1 MNAISLETTANT
13 SKIKVLLIGDNGIDQ
28 YQYGTV
34 SRISPEAPVPIIN
47 YTHTETKPGMAANV
61 EDNLKK
67 LGCDVTTIYGSRTC
81 VKTRI
86 IDSKSKQHLLR
97 IDQDSPSRA
106 VKIDYR
112 DIEQYN
118 CIIVSDY
125 NKGSVEYETVEDLRK
140 NYSGPIFVDTKKS
153 DLARFDGCFVKIN
166 QVEYEAAKTYPTE
179 LIVTLGRNGVRYK
192 EHKMTTPQV
201 EAFDV
206 CGAGDTFL
214 SALAYNYVLT
224 SDILTA
230 IEFATRAAS
239 VTIQHVGVYSPTLS
253 EIEREY
259 GKT

>member
-1 MNAISLETTANT
+1 MNAISQEIIANT

-61 EDNLKK
+61 QDNLLK
-67 LGCDVTTIYGSRTC
+67 LGCEVEFVHGLKTC

-97 IDQDSPSRA
+97 IDQDLPSRA
-106 VKIDYR
+106 VKVDYTNID
-112 DIEQYN
+112 QYN

-125 NKGSVEYETVEDLRK
+125 NKGSVDYETVETLRK
-140 NYSGPIFVDTKKS
+140 RYSGPIFVDTKKS
-153 DLARFDGCFVKIN
+153 DLARFEGCIVKIN
-166 QVEYEAAKTYPTE
+166 QTEYEAARTYPTE
-179 LIVTLGRNGVRYK
+179 LIVTLGRDGVRYK
-192 EHKMTTPQV
+192 EHKISTPQV

-214 SALAYNYVLT
+214 SALAYNYVFT
-224 SDILTA
+224 NDILTA
-230 IEFATRAAS
+230 IEFATKAAS
-239 VTIQHVGVYSPTLS
+239 VTIQHVGVYSPTLM
-253 EIEREY
+253 EIEKEY
-259 GKT
+259 GKI